1 MSTGTGMSRGAGIG
15 MGRTV
20 RRAGAATAAAALL
33 LGTAAAGAASA
44 AETTPQSWEYQA
56 LKLGAAQRLA
66 QGEGVT
72 VAVLDTGVEADHPA
86 LKGKVT
92 TGPDYIGDG
101 SDSDEADN
109 EGRHGTAM
117 ASDVLKVAPK
127 AKILSIRVTD
137 GSGEPGY
144 SKGGNPVAQGIN
156 YAIEHG
162 ADVISMSIGD
172 QLLGSSYDEDEAD
185 ALGRAALAGV
195 PVLASAGN
203 NGDLFNDAQYPAG
216 YPGVIAVAAL
226 QPGGTRAAFS
236 TVRTYNAVAAPGVD
250 IMSAS
255 NTGGYATIDGTSPA
269 TALASG
275 VVALMLSHNDKLTP
289 AQVRTILTTTAGHAA
304 QGHSPLDG
312 YGVIDAPAAI
322 EAAEKP
328 PADRTEP
335 VAYKGEEHLGTP
347 DGTSKTK
354 HPELDTEMV
363 TIGGGAAAVGL
374 LMAVGAVLIGRA
386 GRRRATPAGG
396 RAVTR

>member
-1 MSTGTGMSRGAGIG
+1 MSGTTIRRTGVITS
-15 MGRTV
+15 T
-20 RRAGAATAAAALL
+20 AALL
-33 LGTAAAGAASA
+33 LATATAGTASA
-44 AETTPQSWEYQA
+44 AETTPRSWEYQA
-56 LKLGAAQRLA
+56 LKLDAAQRLA
-66 QGEGVT
+66 QGEGIT
-72 VAVLDTGVEADHPA
+72 VAVLDTGVDAEHPA

-92 TGPDYIGDG
+92 TGPDYMGEG
-101 SDSDEADN
+101 SDSEEADN

-127 AKILSIRVTD
+127 AKILSLRVTD

-144 SKGGNPVAQGIN
+144 SEGGNPIAQGIN

-172 QLLGSSYDEDEAD
+172 QMLGNSYDEDETD
-185 ALGRAALAGV
+185 ALGRAALAGI

-226 QPGGTRAAFS
+226 QQDGTRAAFS

-255 NTGGYATIDGTSPA
+255 NGGGYATIDGTSPA

-289 AQVRTILTTTAGHAA
+289 AQVRSILTSTAGHAS

-312 YGVIDAPAAI
+312 YGIIDTPAAV
-322 EAAEKP
+322 EAAAKP

-335 VAYKGEEHLGTP
+335 VAYEGEEHLGTP
-347 DGTSKTK
+347 DDTSKTK
-354 HPELDTEMV
+354 HPDLDTEMV
-363 TIGGGAAAVGL
+363 TIGGGAATIGL
-374 LMAVGAVLIGRA
+374 LMAVGAIFIGRA
-386 GRRRATPAGG
+386 GKRRAPT
-396 RAVTR
+396 T

>member
-1 MSTGTGMSRGAGIG
+1 MSGMTLRRTGVVTS
-15 MGRTV
+15 
-20 RRAGAATAAAALL
+20 AAALL
-33 LGTAAAGAASA
+33 LATAAPGTASA

-56 LKLGAAQRLA
+56 LKLGPAQQLA
-66 QGEGVT
+66 QGEGIT
-72 VAVLDTGVEADHPA
+72 VAVLDTGVQADHPA

-92 TGPDYIGDG
+92 TGPDYIGEG
-101 SDSDEADN
+101 SDSEEADN

-127 AKILSIRVTD
+127 AKILSLRVTD

-144 SKGGNPVAQGIN
+144 SEGGNPVAQGID

-172 QLLGSSYDEDEAD
+172 QLLGNSYDEDETD

-226 QPGGTRAAFS
+226 QQDGTRAAFS

-255 NTGGYATIDGTSPA
+255 SSGGYATIDGTSPA

-275 VVALMLSHNDKLTP
+275 VVALMLSRNDELTP
-289 AQVRTILTTTAGHAA
+289 AQVRTILTTTAGHADR
-304 QGHSPLDG
+304 GHSPLDG

-322 EAAEKP
+322 EAAAKP

-335 VAYKGEEHLGTP
+335 VAYQGEEHLGTP

-354 HPELDTEMV
+354 HPALETDLV
-363 TIGGGAAAVGL
+363 AIGGGAAAVGL
-374 LMAVGAVLIGRA
+374 LMAVGAVFVGRA
-386 GRRRATPAGG
+386 GRRRTAQVAGG
-396 RAVTR
+396 SGAR

>member
-1 MSTGTGMSRGAGIG
+1 MSGTTIRRTGVIT
-15 MGRTV
+15 
-20 RRAGAATAAAALL
+20 ATAALL
-33 LGTAAAGAASA
+33 LATATMGSASA
-44 AETTPQSWEYQA
+44 AETIPRSWEHQA
-56 LKLGAAQRLA
+56 LKLDAAQRLA
-66 QGEGVT
+66 QGEGIT

-86 LKGKVT
+86 LKGRVT
-92 TGPDYIGDG
+92 TGPDYIGEG
-101 SDSDEADN
+101 SDSEEADN

-127 AKILSIRVTD
+127 AKILSLRVTD

-144 SKGGNPVAQGIN
+144 SEGGDPVAQGIN
-156 YAIEHG
+156 YAIEHD

-172 QLLGSSYDEDEAD
+172 QLLGNSYDEDVTD

-203 NGDLFNDAQYPAG
+203 SGDLFNDAQYPAG

-226 QPGGTRAAFS
+226 QQDGTRAAFS

-255 NTGGYATIDGTSPA
+255 NSGGYATIDGTSPA

-275 VVALMLSHNDKLTP
+275 VVALMLSRNDKLTP

-322 EAAEKP
+322 EASGKP

-335 VAYKGEEHLGTP
+335 VAYKGEEHLAAP

-354 HPELDTEMV
+354 HPELETDLV
-363 TIGGGAAAVGL
+363 AIGGGAAAVGL
-374 LMAVGAVLIGRA
+374 LMAVGAVFLGRA
-386 GRRRATPAGG
+386 GRRRTARVAGG
-396 RAVTR
+396 AGAR